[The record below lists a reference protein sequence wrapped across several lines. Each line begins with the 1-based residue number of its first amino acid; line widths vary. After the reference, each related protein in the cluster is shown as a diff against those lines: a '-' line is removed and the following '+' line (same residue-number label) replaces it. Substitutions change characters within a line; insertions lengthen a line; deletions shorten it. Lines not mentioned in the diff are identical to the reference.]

1 MDRNFGPFEIKV
13 GDHIFGPSKITVG
26 DRNFGPSKITV
37 GDRNFGPSKIT
48 VVDRNF
54 GLIFFPSFFL
64 FLSVNLDQCPL
75 RQSKT
80 TLVGSN
86 F

>member
-1 MDRNFGPFEIKV
+1 VLDRNFGPFQIKV
-13 GDHIFGPSKITVG
+13 VDHHFGPSKIMVG
-26 DRNFGPSKITV
+26 DRYFGPSKV
-37 GDRNFGPSKIT
+37 T

-54 GLIFFPSFFL
+54 GQIFFRSSFL